1 MLQTS
6 VQKLQQ
12 VAPALIDD
20 LDQDQLDQATALLD
34 ELRHP
39 LSADDIEALI
49 YLLPADG
56 DTAHGLNWTI
66 LHAIEASPEWP
77 IWRLL
82 RDPDHEWID
91 LLKVRLHNG
100 GYVEG

>member
-1 MLQTS
+1 MLQPS
-6 VQKLQQ
+6 IQKLQQ
-12 VAPALIDD
+12 VAPELTDD
-20 LDQDQLDQATALLD
+20 LDQVQLDAATALLD
-34 ELRHP
+34 DLRHP
-39 LSADDIEALI
+39 LSADDIRALI
-49 YLLPADG
+49 TVLPRWG

-77 IWRLL
+77 LWGLL

-91 LLKVRLHNG
+91 ILRCRLHNG